1 VPATLFGG
9 VKLELVAPPMDVPPA
24 FEALAL
30 LYHWYVIPLPLG
42 LVAETLNALIA
53 AFKQTD

>member
-1 VPATLFGG
+1 
-9 VKLELVAPPMDVPPA
+9 MDVPPA

-53 AFKQTD
+53 AFKHTD